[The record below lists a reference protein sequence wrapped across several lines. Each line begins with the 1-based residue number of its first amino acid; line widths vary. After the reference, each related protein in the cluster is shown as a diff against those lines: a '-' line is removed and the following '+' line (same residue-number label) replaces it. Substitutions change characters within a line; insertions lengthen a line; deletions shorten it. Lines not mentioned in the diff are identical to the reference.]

1 MQIKADLSLKSGRP
15 HHPAMIQYLRI
26 CLIQGRNDRSILSS
40 STTKRVLLYRF
51 DRQPTEGAVN
61 PHSYLLP
68 DRLEMITKTGNLL
81 SASFQEVKALCFA
94 SETDKHDLFTVHN
107 FFERRPK
114 VPGLWTR
121 FTFRDSDQLDGILS
135 HNLLEWPITGFSI
148 TPPKA
153 GLSRQRVFIP
163 RQAVIETELRGVVGR
178 SSGAGIRH
186 VRRESVPAENQLT
199 IFGS

>member
-1 MQIKADLSLKSGRP
+1 
-15 HHPAMIQYLRI
+15 MIQYSRI
-26 CLIQGRNDRSILSS
+26 CLILALTPLILSS

-61 PHSYLLP
+61 PHSYLLS

-81 SASFQEVKALCFA
+81 SASFQDVKALCFA
-94 SETDKHDLFTVHN
+94 SETENPDLFTVHN

-121 FTFRDSDQLDGILS
+121 FTFRDGDELDGILS
-135 HNLLEWPITGFSI
+135 HNLLEWPTTGFSI

-153 GLSRQRVFIP
+153 GITRQRVFIP
-163 RQAVIETELRGVVGR
+163 RRAVIGTELRGVVGR
-178 SSGAGIRH
+178 SSAASG
-186 VRRESVPAENQLT
+186 VRRVSRELTQAENQLT